1 MAAHTSSGQDEDLVQ
16 CEYCGEWF
24 RAGNDYRNHV
34 MAAHTSSQNED
45 LVQCEY
51 CGEWFEAGNDYRNHV
66 MAAHSGQ

>member
-1 MAAHTSSGQDEDLVQ
+1 
-16 CEYCGEWF
+16 
-24 RAGNDYRNHV
+24 